1 VISACSA
8 ADNLQQDRQT
18 IDGQD
23 MTSAERTAAHQ
34 SRHRW
39 LVFKHR
45 MEPVLFISPAFIVIA
60 VILIYPLGY
69 SLWLSFH
76 EWTLRG
82 FRQGI
87 PFVGLQNYRDLF
99 SNPDFLNSLRIT
111 ATFVILAVG
120 IEFVLGMGLALLLNH
135 DLRGKNII
143 RALILLPMMC
153 TNVVIGLTWRLLLN
167 YEFGL
172 VNYYLGVIGVG
183 PFEWLSKPAVAF
195 AAVILVDVWNTTSF
209 VALLLLAG
217 LQALPDEP
225 FEAARIDGASAWQ
238 SFTNIT
244 LPLLRQTI
252 LVVLLWRMI
261 DTFRIFDVIYLLTA
275 GGPARATETVSIY
288 VYRYGFQSFN
298 LGYASAASYLM
309 ILIMLLIAAV
319 LARLMGRI
327 EN

>member
-1 VISACSA
+1 
-8 ADNLQQDRQT
+8 
-18 IDGQD
+18 
-23 MTSAERTAAHQ
+23 MTSAEGTATHQ

-39 LVFKHR
+39 LVFKRR

-60 VILIYPLGY
+60 IILIYPLGH

-99 SNPDFLNSLRIT
+99 SNPDFVNSLRIT
-111 ATFVILAVG
+111 ASFVILAVG

-135 DLRGKNII
+135 DLRGKNYI

-172 VNYYLGVIGVG
+172 VNYYLSVVGIG
-183 PFEWLSKPAVAF
+183 PLEWLSRPAVAF
-195 AAVILVDVWNTTSF
+195 PAVILVDVWNTTSF

-238 SFTNIT
+238 SFVNIT

-298 LGYASAASYLM
+298 LGYASAASYIM
-309 ILIMLLIAAV
+309 ILIMLIIAAV

>member
-1 VISACSA
+1 MHKKQH
-8 ADNLQQDRQT
+8 DWQT
-18 IDGQD
+18 LDGQD
-23 MTSAERTAAHQ
+23 MISTEHQ
-34 SRHRW
+34 FRHRW
-39 LVFKHR
+39 LVFKRR

-195 AAVILVDVWNTTSF
+195 SAVILVDVWNTTSF

-217 LQALPDEP
+217 LQALPEEP

-238 SFTNIT
+238 SFVTIT

-298 LGYASAASYLM
+298 LGYASAASYTM
-309 ILIMLLIAAV
+309 ILIMLLIAAI
-319 LARLMGRI
+319 LARMMGRI

>member
-1 VISACSA
+1 VTGLTPSSYICLS
-8 ADNLQQDRQT
+8 
-18 IDGQD
+18 I
-23 MTSAERTAAHQ
+23 MKSAEATAPPVPAPG
-34 SRHRW
+34 RGW
-39 LVFKHR
+39 LVFKRR
-45 MEPVLFISPAFIVIA
+45 MEPVFFISPAFIVIA
-60 VILIYPLGY
+60 IILVYPLGY

-82 FRQGI
+82 FRQGV
-87 PFVGLQNYRDLF
+87 PFVGLQNYVDLF

-111 ATFVILAVG
+111 ASFVILAVG
-120 IEFVLGMGLALLLNH
+120 IEFFLGMGLALLLNH
-135 DLRGKNII
+135 DLRGRHFM
-143 RALILLPMMC
+143 RAMVLLPMMC

-172 VNYYLGVIGVG
+172 VNYYLGVLGMEPI
-183 PFEWLSKPAVAF
+183 EWLSKPAMALP
-195 AAVILVDVWNTTSF
+195 AVILVDVWNTTSF

-217 LQALPDEP
+217 LQALPEEP

-238 SFTNIT
+238 SFVRIT

-298 LGYASAASYLM
+298 LGYASAASYIM
-309 ILIMLLIAAV
+309 ILVMLVIAAAM
-319 LARLMGRI
+319 ARLMGRI

>member
-1 VISACSA
+1 MQLEDTSRYPPPSAK
-8 ADNLQQDRQT
+8 
-18 IDGQD
+18 
-23 MTSAERTAAHQ
+23 
-34 SRHRW
+34 HRW
-39 LVFKHR
+39 LVFKRR
-45 MEPVLFISPAFIVIA
+45 MEPVLFISPAFIAIA
-60 VILIYPLGY
+60 IILIYPLGY
-69 SLWLSFH
+69 SFWLSFH

-82 FRQGI
+82 FRKGI
-87 PFVGLQNYRDLF
+87 PFVGLQNYIDLF
-99 SNPDFLNSLRIT
+99 RNPDFVNSLRIT
-111 ATFVILAVG
+111 ASFVLLAVG

-135 DLRGKNII
+135 DLRGRNWI
-143 RALILLPMMC
+143 RAMILLPMMC

-172 VNYYLGVIGVG
+172 VNYYLSVMGLG
-183 PFEWLSKPAVAF
+183 PLEWLSKPAMALP
-195 AAVILVDVWNTTSF
+195 AVILVDVWNTTSF

-238 SFTNIT
+238 SFVYLT

-298 LGYASAASYLM
+298 LGFASAASYIM
-309 ILIMLLIAAV
+309 ILIMLIIAAL

>member
-1 VISACSA
+1 
-8 ADNLQQDRQT
+8 
-18 IDGQD
+18 
-23 MTSAERTAAHQ
+23 MTSTERTATHQ

-39 LVFKHR
+39 LVFKRR

-135 DLRGKNII
+135 DLRGKNFI
-143 RALILLPMMC
+143 RAMILLPMMC

-172 VNYYLGVIGVG
+172 VNYYLGVIGAG

-195 AAVILVDVWNTTSF
+195 SAVILVDVWNTTSF

-298 LGYASAASYLM
+298 LGYASAASYIM
-309 ILIMLLIAAV
+309 ILIMLIIAAI
-319 LARLMGRI
+319 LARMMGRI

>member
-1 VISACSA
+1 
-8 ADNLQQDRQT
+8 
-18 IDGQD
+18 
-23 MTSAERTAAHQ
+23 MTPAGRTAIHQ
-34 SRHRW
+34 SRHHW
-39 LVFKHR
+39 LVFKRR

-82 FRQGI
+82 FRQSI

-99 SNPDFLNSLRIT
+99 SNPDFINSLRIT
-111 ATFVILAVG
+111 ATFVILAVC

-135 DLRGKNII
+135 DLRNKNII

-183 PFEWLSKPAVAF
+183 PFEWLSKPEVAF
-195 AAVILVDVWNTTSF
+195 SAVILVDVWNTTSF

-217 LQALPDEP
+217 LQALPEEP

-238 SFTNIT
+238 SFVSIT

-298 LGYASAASYLM
+298 LGYASAASYIM